1 MTNKTPKELVKS
13 RQQKIADFSERIFD
27 SAIKKYSTKKQDTTQ
42 NSAVSETEKLK
53 QEIAALKSE
62 NFNLKTLSALEK
74 SGCVKPE
81 LVMKAVPENCENLQD
96 WIDSFKS
103 ENEILFKQPPQ
114 NHGGNYKP
122 TNCTNLSPSELMNN
136 YIRGIH

>member
-1 MTNKTPKELVKS
+1 MTNENPKKLIKA
-13 RQQKIADFSERIFD
+13 RQQKIADFGDRLFKDAVQKNGQKQSAEVKTTESEL
-27 SAIKKYSTKKQDTTQ
+27 
-42 NSAVSETEKLK
+42 EKLK
-53 QEIAALKSE
+53 KEISALKSE

-74 SGCVKPE
+74 SGCIKPD

-103 ENEILFKQPPQ
+103 ENEILFKQPAQ
-114 NHGGNYKP
+114 NHGGSYKP

-136 YIRGIH
+136 YIRGIY